1 MNKPKGPYEGLND
14 ILKQLDQK
22 NNETAKNIEND
33 VPIED
38 TLPSEDNSFLSID
51 ETPVSTDTQNTP
63 SWLTSTWSLYSEH
76 TIENNTT
83 SVFWCYMDYTKD
95 NQQCVLMIYKDPTG
109 KEKIVC
115 ASFAMDNYVQVI
127 EKTISDLGRNTDLV
141 YVIGGT
147 ELTLD
152 TSEEIIELHGTNQE
166 VWNLNDNDLA
176 LCKKII
182 SQHLFGHGIEGITY
196 AINEQMIDAFN
207 GNLDNEQKAGAIL
220 MLWQQILSNQTLIN
234 NTWDETTRQQ
244 IGQKMKQQWDILTQY
259 AQDIRIEIS
268 KDFISEMEQYIEITD
283 HDSQLTINDHEQFTW
298 VLMRCGLDILI
309 RYPNIFHQ

>member
-1 MNKPKGPYEGLND
+1 
-14 ILKQLDQK
+14 
-22 NNETAKNIEND
+22 
-33 VPIED
+33 
-38 TLPSEDNSFLSID
+38 
-51 ETPVSTDTQNTP
+51 
-63 SWLTSTWSLYSEH
+63 
-76 TIENNTT
+76 
-83 SVFWCYMDYTKD
+83 MDYTKD

-152 TSEEIIELHGTNQE
+152 TTEEIIELHGTNQE

-182 SQHLFGHGIEGITY
+182 SQHVFGHGIEGITY

-207 GNLDNEQKAGAIL
+207 GNLNNEQKAMAMIMLCNEIL
-220 MLWQQILSNQTLIN
+220 CNQWVIN
-234 NTWDETTRQQ
+234 NDNKTTQEQ
-244 IGQKMKQQWDILTQY
+244 IQLRQKMKQQWDILTQY
-259 AQDIRIEIS
+259 AQDLHTEIP
-268 KDFISEMEQYIEITD
+268 KDFILEMEQCLQITD
-283 HDSQLTINDHEQFTW
+283 NNSQLIIHDYKTFAQ
-298 VLMRCGLDILI
+298 VLMTYWLDIAT
-309 RYPNIFHQ
+309 RYPNILHQ